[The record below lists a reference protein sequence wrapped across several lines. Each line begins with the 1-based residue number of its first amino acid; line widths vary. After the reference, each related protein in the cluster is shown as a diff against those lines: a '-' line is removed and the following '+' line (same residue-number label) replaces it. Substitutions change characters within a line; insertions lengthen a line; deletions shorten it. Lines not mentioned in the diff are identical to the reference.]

1 MESMAAARPEGTA
14 ATAAVTPARE
24 VPLESRRPA
33 STRWLARLRKDERGI
48 ALMMALGIMSVFC
61 TVGAT
66 IVTYSTSGAR
76 SSSYSAVSTRAATFA
91 EGGLNN
97 ALATVFK
104 PGTNP
109 ANPYL
114 FCSPGEALPCAP
126 RTAIYDGE
134 TVSWTGTLNQAVSPA
149 VWTLTGT
156 AALRNPVG
164 PTASAVKRSTS
175 DQVRVTPVYQQ
186 GLANPVWDY
195 VYVYGSGDPSGCDY
209 TQLNNSSMGSPL
221 YVAGN
226 ACLYNSASI
235 SGGPLQ
241 IGGSL
246 SYNSPQNSVGTL
258 ANPLTTGVHIGG
270 GCRIAG
276 VITFHALCT
285 AADAVFA
292 NPLPDTAVQAMTTP
306 QPDWTKWYLNASPGP
321 YYPCVSKTGTPPVFD
336 TDAGA
341 GSSPDATKENLSVTG
356 TAGTVSLT
364 PAASYTCKTP
374 TGELSWNASSR
385 LLTVS
390 GSIFID
396 GNVRIDSGGVIGYS
410 GIGALFASGSLVIK
424 GTSVCAVIA
433 SNGRDCDWQSGH
445 WDPNTKFLEFVAG
458 HKASCCAPD
467 VPAGDV
473 SVELNAVGFQGAI
486 EATDRVDV
494 STSSSTEGPL
504 VAHRLTVGQS
514 LTTYPFPT
522 LVNVPVAT
530 PGNQGAYATAQP
542 PQSFSG

>member
-1 MESMAAARPEGTA
+1 MAAARRTA
-14 ATAAVTPARE
+14 ATAIVKAAR
-24 VPLESRRPA
+24 S
-33 STRWLARLRKDERGI
+33 ERGF
-48 ALMMALGIMSVFC
+48 ALVMALGIMTVFC

-76 SSSYSAVSTRAATFA
+76 SSSHSAVSTRASTLA

-97 ALATVFK
+97 ALATIFK

-126 RTAIYDGE
+126 RTATYDGQ

-156 AALRNPVG
+156 DSLRNPTG
-164 PTASAVKRSTS
+164 PKSSAVNKSATA
-175 DQVRVTPVYQQ
+175 QVQVTPVYQQ

-209 TQLNNSSMGSPL
+209 SQLNNSSMGSPL

-226 ACLYNSASI
+226 ACLYNQASI
-235 SGGPLQ
+235 TGGPLQ

-246 SYNSPQNSVGTL
+246 SYNSPQNAVGSL
-258 ANPLTTGVHIGG
+258 ANPVTTGVHIGG

-276 VITFHALCT
+276 AVTFHALCT

-292 NPLPDTAVQAMTTP
+292 NPLPDTAVQSITTP
-306 QPDWTKWYLNASPGP
+306 QPDWAKWYLNASPGP
-321 YYPCVSKTGTPPVFD
+321 YFPCVTQTGTPPVFD
-336 TDAGA
+336 TDAGS
-341 GSSPDATKENLSVTG
+341 GSSPDAAKENLSVTG
-356 TAGTVSLT
+356 SGGSVSLT
-364 PAASYTCKTP
+364 PTTSYSCKTP
-374 TGELSWNASSR
+374 TGELSWNTSSR

-390 GSIFID
+390 GSVFID

-410 GIGALFASGSLVIK
+410 GIGTLFASGSLVIK
-424 GTSVCAVIA
+424 GTTVCAVIA
-433 SNGRDCDWQSGH
+433 SNGRDCDWQTGH
-445 WDPNTKFLEFVAG
+445 WDPNSKFLELVAG
-458 HKASCCAPD
+458 HKAACCAAD
-467 VPAGDV
+467 VPAADV

-486 EATDRVDV
+486 EASDRIDV
-494 STSSSTEGPL
+494 STSSSTEGPI

-542 PQSFSG
+542 PRSFNG